1 MQPTTPAFASTG
13 VRGIARGMN
22 VKPKRKPTD
31 PDTPAGWTEAGYDAW
46 FAAELTEGERQLD
59 AGQATP
65 LDKVRKEFGAE

>member
-1 MQPTTPAFASTG
+1 
-13 VRGIARGMN
+13 MN